1 MAEEVVIEA
10 APEVPAAA
18 TKEVAPIEI
27 DESLLTIVKGRAK
40 QPQQPD
46 PSERNVPG
54 RALMTTSSN
63 SLQTLTMRASEM
75 PS

>member
-1 MAEEVVIEA
+1 MAEEVVVEA
-10 APEVPAAA
+10 APEVPAAS
-18 TKEVAPIEI
+18 TKEAAPIEI

-54 RALMTTSSN
+54 RALMTTGST
-63 SLQTLTMRASEM
+63 SLQTLTLHPSEM